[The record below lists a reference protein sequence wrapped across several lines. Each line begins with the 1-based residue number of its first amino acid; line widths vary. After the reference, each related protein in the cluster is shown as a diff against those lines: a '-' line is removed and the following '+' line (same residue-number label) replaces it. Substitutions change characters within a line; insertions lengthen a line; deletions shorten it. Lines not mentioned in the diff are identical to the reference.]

1 MSIIEGQKINN
12 TFFISIN
19 NPKSKNSMVLGFH
32 PQLQSKIDE
41 AENSKDINSIII
53 FGEGGFFCAGGDLN
67 SLKTRRD
74 MTVPERLET
83 LEQLNGTIKKIKE
96 CSKPTIAAVE
106 GGAAGAGVSLA
117 MACDFLIM
125 SDKSFLSLA
134 YVKIGLTPD
143 GGVTKLL
150 AEVLPKQILSE
161 MALIGDRIFAKKLF
175 DLYPGTVVLKGKETI
190 VYDGGSF
197 SICPAGNPGMAV
209 GGMGDVL
216 SGMISGYLAQGLSSK
231 EASILGVFHHAVAC
245 DSLQENYGQRSLRP
259 SILLDHLVDLE
270 L

>member
-1 MSIIEGQKINN
+1 MDFDLNSKSILKIVGDYQINN
-12 TFFISIN
+12 TSNGGITHD
-19 NPKSKNSMVLGFH
+19 KKDDVL
-32 PQLQSKIDE
+32 
-41 AENSKDINSIII
+41 
-53 FGEGGFFCAGGDLN
+53 
-67 SLKTRRD
+67 
-74 MTVPERLET
+74 
-83 LEQLNGTIKKIKE
+83 
-96 CSKPTIAAVE
+96 
-106 GGAAGAGVSLA
+106 
-117 MACDFLIM
+117 
-125 SDKSFLSLA
+125 
-134 YVKIGLTPD
+134 
-143 GGVTKLL
+143 
-150 AEVLPKQILSE
+150 
-161 MALIGDRIFAKKLF
+161 
-175 DLYPGTVVLKGKETI
+175 TI